1 MVNLGS
7 TKQKT
12 ECEENTTKAS
22 SPHFTSYDKVKTFK
36 KELFDRFICYDSDCK
51 DLIISS
57 ILVKNSRVF
66 ITGNPESGKTTLVRL
81 IAEGLSK
88 NHLQSKSNPS
98 PPYAKVTGAPEK
110 TMQKVISTT
119 NISKLVKEGKEEII
133 VRPIVKAPIKFLNEI
148 NRFSKA
154 VQDSLLSLL
163 EENEVEYGGEV
174 FTTPDFLCFADMNP
188 YRGKIDLALRT
199 RFLVSIFLPF
209 VGVRG
214 DVKILDEMFFTG
226 KETRDLV
233 ETMPS
238 ILSIGELKSIWK
250 DVTNVKVPNYI
261 KAFLSMMIWAFKAC
275 KHEKSKIMPGY
286 LRTLCQKCEFNNEIC
301 SHIKKIPG
309 ERASIAGILYSRARA
324 WLHHRK
330 KVNFDDIIWVIPW
343 VVSHRIK
350 LTSAVKS
357 EVANPWEWSRKA
369 VENLIHT
376 KWYYSENGEEM
387 YGVWAKALALT
398 AFALGWERPPL
409 LEKVLE
415 KFYSDLSSKE
425 SAKFEAVRKLRDL
438 AYDTEE
444 SRGDLV
450 LQEIYKMTRE
460 SFKETSERIIEKIR
474 PQIEAI
480 LNKDDA
486 TLDEVLNA
494 LGKLNKALP
503 EESEP
508 LREKLTAK
516 IEKLTVR
523 VSLKFPGRTAE
534 ARKLMN
540 SLGFEESQIA
550 DLFNNKRLKIRNEN
564 ARVKASGGFLI
575 FRARNV
581 ETAKEIRDAFYEG

>member
-1 MVNLGS
+1 MINLER
-7 TKQKT
+7 TKGRR
-12 ECEENTTKAS
+12 EREENITEEE
-22 SPHFTSYDKVKTFK
+22 PNFTSYDKVKTFQ
-36 KELFDRFICYDSDCK
+36 KELFKRFICDDAECK
-51 DLIISS
+51 DLIVSS

-88 NHLQSKSNPS
+88 NSYSQSNPS
-98 PPYAKVTGAPEK
+98 PPFAKVTGAPEQ

-119 NISKLVKEGKEEII
+119 NISKLVTKGEEEII

-214 DVKILDEMFFTG
+214 DIKILDEMFFTG
-226 KETRDLV
+226 KETRDLA

-238 ILSIGELKSIWK
+238 ILSIEELKKIWK
-250 DVTNVKVPNYI
+250 DVTKVKVPNYI
-261 KAFLSMMIWAFKAC
+261 EAFLSMLIWAFKAC

-286 LRTLCQKCEFNNEIC
+286 LRTICQKCEFNNEIC

-330 KVNFDDIIWVIPW
+330 KVNFEDIIWVIPW
-343 VVSHRIK
+343 VISHRIK
-350 LTSAVKS
+350 LSSAVKS
-357 EVANPWEWSRKA
+357 EVVNPWKWSRRA

-376 KWYYSENGEEM
+376 KWYYSENGEKM
-387 YGVWAKALALT
+387 YGIWAKGLALV
-398 AFALGWERPPL
+398 AFALNWECPPI
-409 LEKVLE
+409 LEKILD
-415 KFYSDLSSKE
+415 KFYSDLSLE
-425 SAKFEAVRKLRDL
+425 ENAKFEAVRKLRNL
-438 AYDTEE
+438 AYGNEE

-450 LQEIYKMTRE
+450 LQEIYKMARE
-460 SFKETSERIIEKIR
+460 NFKEISERMIEKIR
-474 PQIEAI
+474 PQIETI
-480 LNKDDA
+480 LRKDDA

-494 LGKLNKALP
+494 LNKLEKALP

-508 LREKLTAK
+508 LQEKLTSK

-534 ARKLMN
+534 AKKLLN

-550 DLFNNKRLKIRNEN
+550 DLLNNRRLIIRNEN
-564 ARVKASGGFLI
+564 ARVKASGEFLI
-575 FRARNV
+575 FRAGNV
-581 ETAKEIRDAFYEG
+581 ETAKEIRDVFFEE